1 MSRRWLKIALFNF
14 FVAACIGVLLRYAF
28 VEEISWIKYRN
39 LLHGHSHV
47 AMLGWLYLGL
57 IALLI
62 HQFLP
67 KEQINVKAYSRLFW
81 LTQLSVAGMLVSF
94 PIQGYGA
101 FSITFS
107 TLHILCSYVF
117 LFWFWR
123 NLGESSFFSHLLVKA
138 ALVFMALSTLGVW
151 MMGPIMAMNLRGS
164 SLYYLAVQ
172 FYLHFQ
178 FNGWF
183 LFAALAL
190 LFQNIES
197 QSIFYSKRLANWFVT
212 LLILAT
218 ILTYALAIAW
228 SQPELYVFVI
238 NSIGVFVQLL
248 ALVCFLGLVWK
259 ARNRFLAGYTKEQRL
274 LIKIAFLSFAA
285 KIIVQS
291 SVVLPFVAKA
301 AYTIR
306 NYVIGFIHLILLG
319 AISSFILAI
328 AFKNK
333 QLDNEKMLSRVG
345 VYLLLSGFILSEFI
359 LFLQG
364 TMLWG
369 AKGFLPAYYELLFVF
384 SLLMPLG
391 IGILW
396 IAQFK
401 K

>member
-1 MSRRWLKIALFNF
+1 MGA
-14 FVAACIGVLLRYAF
+14 LLRYAF
-28 VEEISWIKYRN
+28 VDEISWIKYRN

-67 KEQINVKAYSRLFW
+67 KEQINVQAYSRLFW
-81 LTQLSVAGMLVSF
+81 LTQLSVAGMLISF

-123 NLGESSFFSHLLVKA
+123 DLGKTSFFSHLLVKA

-164 SLYYLAVQ
+164 SLYYMAVQ

-190 LFQNIES
+190 LFQNVES

-228 SQPELYVFVI
+228 SQPELYVFIV
-238 NSIGVFVQLL
+238 NGVGVFVQLL

-259 ARNRFLAGYTKEQRL
+259 ARNRFLVGYTKEQRL

-285 KIIVQS
+285 KVIVQS

-319 AISSFILAI
+319 TISSFILAI

-364 TMLWG
+364 TMFWG
-369 AKGFLPAYYELLFVF
+369 AKGFLPAYYELLFGV

-396 IAQFK
+396 VGQLKNKEWTISY
-401 K
+401 